1 MDGVTAAPQ
10 RAKALR
16 HATTHVARDGGWRYT
31 GEVRLP
37 LCALVA
43 LATALAGPA
52 EAARPAASPTKK
64 PKGPAYVV
72 LVRATDD
79 VPSTWSPELRR
90 AVYANVTHRF
100 VDPPAVGL
108 NDAASVAGCAGWS
121 VACAVQIGALVDAD
135 AVIVVDVDKGSVTVE
150 VAGAATLLAA
160 RSVLPDLGADGLA
173 VAKRF
178 VGGAVAGATPS
189 LVRFSADLD
198 PTRVVIDGAVVGDT
212 PITVDTLAVGEHRVV
227 WQREGRAP
235 LSRTIVVKPGFQ
247 REHAALAASGPP
259 LASAPTVGVVSAP
272 PAPPPPVEAAA
283 GGEGGGVGLLGIG
296 TAAAGGVVTVVG
308 AVVAV
313 VGRVQASALRRDLLS
328 ADLIDRGCLRGSGEN
343 LVGVPVGDGCAAGSA
358 VFFSDEDGDPTPD
371 ATRADANQQAAGY
384 GIATT
389 GLVIAVAGVVVA
401 ATGVALAL
409 GDGEDA
415 DAAAR

>member
-1 MDGVTAAPQ
+1 M
-10 RAKALR
+10 
-16 HATTHVARDGGWRYT
+16 ARDGAGRYT
-31 GEVRLP
+31 GKVRHL

-43 LATALAGPA
+43 LAALAVPA
-52 EAARPAASPTKK
+52 EAARPAKK

-72 LVRATDD
+72 LVRASDD

-90 AVYANVTHRF
+90 AIYANVSHRF

-108 NDAASVAGCAGWS
+108 NDAASVAGCTGWS
-121 VACAVQIGALVDAD
+121 IACAVQIGALVDAN
-135 AVIVVDVDKGSVTVE
+135 AVIVVDVDKGGVTVE
-150 VAGAATLLAA
+150 VAGAATLPAA

-173 VAKRF
+173 VATRF

-198 PTRVVIDGAVVGDT
+198 PTRVVVDGAVVGDT
-212 PITVDTLAVGEHRVV
+212 PLTVDTLAVGEHRVV

-235 LSRTIVVKPGFQ
+235 LSRTIMVKPGFQ

-259 LASAPTVGVVSAP
+259 LASAPTVGAVGTVKAP
-272 PAPPPPVEAAA
+272 PAPASPGDA
-283 GGEGGGVGLLGIG
+283 GGGVGLLGIG

-313 VGRVQASALRRDLLS
+313 VGRVQASALRSDVFS
-328 ADLIDRGCLRGSGEN
+328 DALIEQGCLRGSGDT

-358 VFFSDEDGDPTPD
+358 VFFSDEDGRPTPD
-371 ATRADANQQAAGY
+371 AAQADANQQAAGY
-384 GIATT
+384 GVLTT
-389 GLVIAVAGVVVA
+389 GLIVAVAGVVVA

-409 GDGEDA
+409 GDGEEA